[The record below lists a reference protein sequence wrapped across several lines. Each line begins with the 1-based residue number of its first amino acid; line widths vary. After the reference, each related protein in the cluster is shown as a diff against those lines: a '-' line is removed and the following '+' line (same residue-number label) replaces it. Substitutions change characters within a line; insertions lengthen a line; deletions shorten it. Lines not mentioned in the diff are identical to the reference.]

1 MAGLITCSWCD
12 HSMIGIENH
21 GRTRID
27 ERPKQCADCG
37 ECKARRLRGEAPGV
51 EDDVSV
57 TRIPIEQ
64 ADTGMSLMVKRGAH
78 AYLFQIEK
86 KTFSYSPDAGTVFT
100 LESEPVDGGDPWVI
114 CGPPGT
120 PVIRVMRK
128 R

>member
-1 MAGLITCSWCD
+1 MAALITCSWCD
-12 HSMIGIENH
+12 HGMIGTENH
-21 GRTRID
+21 GRIRID

-37 ECKARRLRGEAPGV
+37 ECTARRLRGEAPGV

-57 TRIPIEQ
+57 VRIPIEQ

-78 AYLFQIEK
+78 AYLFQVEK
-86 KTFSYSPDAGTVFT
+86 KKFSYSPVAGSVIT
-100 LESEPVDGGDPWVI
+100 LESEPVDGGDPWVVS
-114 CGPPGT
+114 GPPGT